1 MFERDYLMRLIM
13 DFMQG
18 IRLSLERAADGH
30 DPAGAAD
37 SLDNAIGSATDIV
50 PATLLALTPDSIATI
65 MQVSGVD
72 PKVTEY
78 IARSLLLSSRYHADA
93 GDNETAA
100 LRMEQGLAVA
110 RAYGHDVSASDADP
124 ASMERFL
131 G

>member
-18 IRLSLERAADGH
+18 IRLSLERAESGH
-30 DPAGAAD
+30 DPASAAD
-37 SLDNAIGSATDIV
+37 LLDNAIGSATDID
-50 PATLLALTPDSIATI
+50 PATLLSLTPDSIASI

-93 GDNETAA
+93 GDGATAA
-100 LRMEQGLAVA
+100 LSREQGLAVA
-110 RAYGHDVSASDADP
+110 RAYGHAVSAADADP

>member
-37 SLDNAIGSATDIV
+37 SLD
-50 PATLLALTPDSIATI
+50 
-65 MQVSGVD
+65 
-72 PKVTEY
+72 
-78 IARSLLLSSRYHADA
+78 ARSLLLSSRYHADA
-93 GDNETAA
+93 GDVETAA

>member
-1 MFERDYLMRLIM
+1 MT
-13 DFMQG
+13 
-18 IRLSLERAADGH
+18 
-30 DPAGAAD
+30 AD
-37 SLDNAIGSATDIV
+37 SLDNAIGSATDID

>member
-18 IRLSLERAADGH
+18 IRLSLERAESGH
-30 DPAGAAD
+30 DPASAAD
-37 SLDNAIGSATDIV
+37 LLDNAIGSATDID
-50 PATLLALTPDSIATI
+50 PATLLSLTPDSIASI

-93 GDNETAA
+93 GDGATAA
-100 LRMEQGLAVA
+100 LRRDQGLAVA
-110 RAYGHDVSASDADP
+110 RAYGHDVSAADADP